1 MHVQGAVRGRAG
13 VFVHIPCAAS
23 MAQEH
28 PLQTVQQGQG
38 KEVFNALYS
47 ILYLK
52 AVGTSEDRGAAV
64 QQALC
69 AFRAAFASES
79 ALITYFD
86 NTWTAKWSA
95 ILLQSQLGQLRP
107 GTCLILHQIHL
118 CFTPPP
124 IAAKTGLR

>member
-1 MHVQGAVRGRAG
+1 MFRVSFEGVPVFLCTFHVLQAWLKNIRCKLSNKARA
-13 VFVHIPCAAS
+13 
-23 MAQEH
+23 
-28 PLQTVQQGQG
+28 
-38 KEVFNALYS
+38 KEVFDALYS

-64 QQALC
+64 QQAMC

-118 CFTPPP
+118 CFTPQP

>member
-1 MHVQGAVRGRAG
+1 MHVQGVVRGRAG

-28 PLQTVQQGQG
+28 PLQTFQQGQG
-38 KEVFNALYS
+38 KGGVRNLVLHPALEGS
-47 ILYLK
+47 PHK
-52 AVGTSEDRGAAV
+52 RGSWSGV
-64 QQALC
+64 QQAMC
-69 AFRAAFASES
+69 AFRAAFASKS

-107 GTCLILHQIHL
+107 GSCLILHQIHL
-118 CFTPPP
+118 C
-124 IAAKTGLR
+124 LHRRQ